1 MEEFRFVKG
10 PPITVTASQQPLQAL
25 VNTERSKLELLEQRM
40 GVKHVVSSTPEKLGE
55 NEVHYQHSTSDSE
68 VDNMKEGEESTNHS
82 TTDDGSGT
90 SKPRKKR
97 KNYTQDEDT
106 KLQEGVK
113 KFGTEDWQKI
123 VDWGG
128 FERSAHQLKDRFKRI
143 KRKTDDLP
151 GNKRRKLEDGNGKTS
166 PNKEKEKEQHDDLD
180 SAIRQVEKE
189 KKQLMEHQ
197 KTDLVNKEL
206 ALQQKEDELKKRE
219 EHLQQQLDKEHK
231 VEKKQSGT
239 HSKGFH

>member
-10 PPITVTASQQPLQAL
+10 PPITVTASQQPLQVL

-40 GVKHVVSSTPEKLGE
+40 GVKHVALSTPEKLGVIMKTLKAESDKE

-189 KKQLMEHQ
+189 KQLMEHQ
-197 KTDLVNKEL
+197 K
-206 ALQQKEDELKKRE
+206 KKRI
-219 EHLQQQLDKEHK
+219 
-231 VEKKQSGT
+231 
-239 HSKGFH
+239 